1 MAVTVPIFGMDENFI
16 STIVKVPEIHIPEL
30 EVTMSNLFR
39 KSDENGKFTS
49 IFRDF
54 DLASETISCWTI
66 SAIANFPGVN
76 DLKPSSFFTG
86 LKILLD
92 FSSISMTHMTDIV
105 CVKELVT
112 YSRFLAASKSFPWS
126 NINVVIAIK
135 TISFSIIDE
144 LIFTDVSLKII

>member
-1 MAVTVPIFGMDENFI
+1 MAVSVPIFGMDKNFI
-16 STIVKVPEIHIPEL
+16 STIVEIPEIHIPEL
-30 EVTMSNLFR
+30 EVTMSDLFR

-49 IFRDF
+49 VFRDF

-66 SAIANFPGVN
+66 SAIANFPGIN

-86 LKILLD
+86 LKLLLD
-92 FSSISMTHMTDIV
+92 FSSISMTHII
-105 CVKELVT
+105 CVKELIT

-135 TISFSIIDE
+135 TIGFSIIDV
-144 LIFTDVSLKII
+144 LIFTDVSLKIM